1 MEYAHVRVQYG
12 RRELKG
18 RIEVRTNCIVLTR
31 ELTFTE
37 KTKISAKSTI
47 DAACENP
54 SDVIGAAAVAAAQ
67 SALKAGVKMITGTNT
82 IAKVKGTND
91 YAKSLSYKIA
101 EKKKAFTP
109 QPKKLLILKNS
120 SIQEVSCGAL
130 GHRYVEIRTTER
142 KYTLHFGGIVQHFD
156 FYKELCKNLG
166 WA

>member
-1 MEYAHVRVQYG
+1 MEYEHVRVQYG

-54 SDVIGAAAVAAAQ
+54 GDVIGAATVAAAQ
-67 SALKAGVKMITGTNT
+67 SALKAGIKMITGTNVT
-82 IAKVKGTND
+82 AKGTND
-91 YAKSLSYKIA
+91 YATSLSSKIA

-120 SIQEVSCGAL
+120 SIQEVSCGTL
-130 GHRYVEIRTTER
+130 GHRYVEIQTTER